1 MFETRIVRIS
11 NYGMTFAAV
20 GIFGLDFQ
28 LYQIRPIILW
38 PGMNKRTLGI
48 LAAMAAERRTCRLPR
63 PLRLDWIEG
72 QAGWDCHGCIVL
84 YSLPYTNYYFWPS

>member
-1 MFETRIVRIS
+1 
-11 NYGMTFAAV
+11 MTFDAL

-28 LYQIRPIILW
+28 LYLNPAHHTVARDEQTYAGYPQ
-38 PGMNKRTLGI
+38 I
-48 LAAMAAERRTCRLPR
+48 LAAMATERRTCRSPR

-84 YSLPYTNYYFWPS
+84 YSLPTYYYFWPS